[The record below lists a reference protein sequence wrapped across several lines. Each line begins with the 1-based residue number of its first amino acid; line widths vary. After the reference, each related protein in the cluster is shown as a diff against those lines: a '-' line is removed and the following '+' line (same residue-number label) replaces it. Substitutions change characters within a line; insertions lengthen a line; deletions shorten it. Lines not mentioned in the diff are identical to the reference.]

1 MRTILFGVSLA
12 MLTIAGGG
20 EAYSAA
26 VLRAVEAYAPDVK
39 WQAISELAADLDCD
53 GRPDHALLG
62 RHSGNVYVGVVLSS
76 ERKPQVLGFA
86 VDPGIQNAICAE
98 PAVLSVESLDYDP
111 PEEMGS
117 IAVAGFRR
125 SKRCK
130 GLRLEGGECDS
141 IHFFWNHKT
150 RRLEWWRR

>member
-1 MRTILFGVSLA
+1 MLA
-12 MLTIAGGG
+12 LAGGG
-20 EAYSAA
+20 EAHSPAP
-26 VLRAVEAYAPDVK
+26 LRAVVAYAPDVK
-39 WQAISELAADLDCD
+39 WESISELAADLDCD
-53 GRPDHALLG
+53 GRPDRALLG
-62 RHSGNVYVGVVLSS
+62 RHSGTIYVGVLLSS
-76 ERKPQVLGFA
+76 KREPQLFGFA

-98 PAVLSVESLDYDP
+98 PAVLTIESLDYDP
-111 PEEMGS
+111 KEEGVGP
-117 IAVAGFRR
+117 IAGFRR